1 MHIKIDSN
9 RYLIRDFLKEKE
21 KIDLQIILKD
31 LWNMKESYPLSFQSF
46 LYNLDFYSDINMKG
60 DKLETFD

>member
-1 MHIKIDSN
+1 
-9 RYLIRDFLKEKE
+9 
-21 KIDLQIILKD
+21 
-31 LWNMKESYPLSFQSF
+31 MKESYPLSFQSF